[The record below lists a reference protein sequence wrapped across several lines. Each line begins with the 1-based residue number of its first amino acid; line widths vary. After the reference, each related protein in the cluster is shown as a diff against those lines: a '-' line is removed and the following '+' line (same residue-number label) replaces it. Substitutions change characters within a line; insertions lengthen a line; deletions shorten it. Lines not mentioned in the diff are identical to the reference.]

1 MDYSAISTNPKAC
14 YRATERIYLNT
25 RGRVCGPKDPDAHHL
40 LVAPGDTL
48 TLNEARRYGLIAAEA
63 EPGDIAPPFVAETPV
78 LPPAQSVP
86 VVVVH
91 QVGDVSDTG
100 ASPKSTKTRRK
111 STRK

>member
-25 RGRVCGPKDPDAHHL
+25 RGRVCGPKDPDAHSL

-63 EPGDIAPPFVAETPV
+63 EPGEIAPLFVAETPAP
-78 LPPAQSVP
+78 PPAIPPADVAP
-86 VVVVH
+86 VKPVR
-91 QVGDVSDTG
+91 
-100 ASPKSTKTRRK
+100 TRRK
-111 STRK
+111 RK